1 MSPQRHPYWDYSN
14 YYLDGTVYSAV
25 CMLFLPSDHRH
36 TFRLDLPSMDLHC
49 HTFRLEWATLEVKRA
64 RYYYNSFA
72 KIEKVNIFT
81 SFYVIFTVKYA
92 VIEEFCVIL
101 QRSSEHVLLKQ
112 RSVML
117 DLRIET

>member
-1 MSPQRHPYWDYSN
+1 MGRIKHFLTRFAFDMGCITHVYDLREPRYGPYRPSRSP
-14 YYLDGTVYSAV
+14 
-25 CMLFLPSDHRH
+25 
-36 TFRLDLPSMDLHC
+36 DLPLMDLHC

>member
-1 MSPQRHPYWDYSN
+1 MGRIKHFLTRFAFDMGCITHVYDLREPRYGPYRPSRSPD
-14 YYLDGTVYSAV
+14 
-25 CMLFLPSDHRH
+25 LPLMDLHRH

-81 SFYVIFTVKYA
+81 SFYVILAF
-92 VIEEFCVIL
+92 
-101 QRSSEHVLLKQ
+101 
-112 RSVML
+112 
-117 DLRIET
+117 

>member
-1 MSPQRHPYWDYSN
+1 MSAALPSPTWEGSRAAGFRVQRYAFQRHSRRKSIKKPKKGARGEN
-14 YYLDGTVYSAV
+14 Y
-25 CMLFLPSDHRH
+25 
-36 TFRLDLPSMDLHC
+36 
-49 HTFRLEWATLEVKRA
+49 RA
-64 RYYYNSFA
+64 RGMEDWRKS
-72 KIEKVNIFT
+72 KKVNIFT

-92 VIEEFCVIL
+92 VIEKFCVIL